1 MIDLLFNNNQSI
13 KRTLCELYLWY
24 KHFVVNKESFIQ
36 VPLQIT
42 LRNINPTPA
51 IEDRIHKKADKLS
64 QYSDQIISCHIVV
77 ELPKRHQHQGKL
89 YNVWIN
95 LTLPG
100 KEFAVNR
107 DEVEDLYVA
116 IRDAFD
122 DMARKVEEEMRMRMG
137 HVKAHPELLHGEI
150 VRLFKEKILGLLQ
163 RQTGRNFTLMR
174 GTLFTQ
180 PLKN

>member
-1 MIDLLFNNNQSI
+1 M
-13 KRTLCELYLWY
+13 
-24 KHFVVNKESFIQ
+24 Q

-42 LRNINPTPA
+42 LRNIDPTPA

-89 YNVWIN
+89 NNVRIN

-107 DEVEDLYVA
+107 NEVEDLYVA

-137 HVKAHPELLHGEI
+137 HVKTHPELLQGEI
-150 VRLFKEKILGLLQ
+150 VRLFKEKDFGFIATPDGEEFYFNAGNVVHPTFEKLEV
-163 RQTGRNFTLMR
+163 
-174 GTLFTQ
+174 GTTVQFIEAIGDDGAQ
-180 PLKN
+180 AHRVSAKER